1 MDDNVEDVANS
12 VAEVAEVEEGGDTK
26 DKVTANPTLE
36 NNDIM
41 ELQDDDNGNTTDT
54 IEEPIEQHEKDDIL
68 LDDNLPKTE
77 SLADSTADT
86 SNIQNTQ
93 DVPNHGDNNNGGGD
107 IVVLKEGIDEK
118 TDAQVADSQDVL
130 NGDSCNNLEV
140 ETVKDQG
147 IDENNTQELDNADTN
162 SVVSEIEQ
170 PTDTLIEDDE
180 GIIEKEDNTAAI
192 LNADTN
198 SEVSAINDEP
208 VATEKSLEI
217 DTQQTLTSPISL
229 PPPPIRVKMVQA
241 KTEDGGIIK
250 VPRYEKDMKVQYK
263 STSGIQGCTILYVH
277 LDDLLVPYYTV
288 RLDDGKEKQTDNAHI
303 VLDENVNKV
312 SQQTPVD
319 DKAEEHLDR
328 QIQFVATQEN
338 EEKASNELL
347 DREILFDDKSII
359 NIQVFNA
366 ASDKTLSFT
375 TPVLRVSAGRYFWSA
390 DVYEKRILAI
400 YKNPDII
407 LVLRLPKDREEV
419 QRLGGNLKAK
429 ELSSFLVAENV
440 ASPMACKIRLSQLTN
455 ATSVPT
461 KKSTEQGLRSS
472 MNEMVANQNDINRKR
487 SCFDL
492 LTPTETVTLSAA
504 FLPPDCFDDIEYT
517 SEKSLNDTHRCE
529 DAIISALV
537 NSHLSSGASP
547 DDTWK
552 HQVILGTL
560 HSYVISGNDH
570 TLKESLS
577 SALAIQQSQSSGGGI
592 NKIDPSIIDLKDD
605 SGKTAL
611 HYACNRRKNSTVQTL
626 VNFGADCSISQ
637 DNNDMTP
644 SHICAQGLDDK
655 ILSIVLS
662 ATYPVR
668 PNPNAL
674 DNQGQT
680 PMYLS
685 AVEGGGSGDSKS
697 NAMALDRC
705 LSALDAWG
713 GQFNQSPKS
722 KDLLHPVHCVSANWR
737 AEELSVI
744 LSHCN
749 YRYPLASGNGSSLS
763 AMFQYPIHAAL
774 ISLRK
779 HIHAVFQTNED
790 GSMNAE
796 FIPLLPS
803 LVKTVQTLLNHGCEP
818 NERFGGIVG
827 QGDKFKSLSCFF
839 GFTPLQVLALAA
851 LDARA
856 IQLTKQELEEND
868 ALTLGILRNIM
879 KVIQQ
884 LAELLCKNGARI
896 NLPPP
901 PPTRLDRPTPTDCY
915 SLKEALDDPEN
926 STLQIGN
933 REELKLDGRDNE
945 IINLLGG
952 GNRLNAAQK
961 AFVVI
966 KSTSIPDN
974 TIKIETTSIDSGA
987 PGGSDSNS
995 CAICWSEFGIIS
1007 NRKHLCRVSQRYVC
1021 NDCSMKRLVVNGS
1034 EHRISDGQYLLSI
1047 SEAKAAARIQANRQD
1062 QMKKQRQSVSQARA
1076 SLGLK
1081 STDGC
1086 SSSGDDS
1093 SKNELSTQDRISNAL
1108 SGLGQMKDKVLER
1121 GDKLNSLQEKSEAL
1135 EQASLDFANMAKEL
1149 NRSQNSW
1156 FG

>member
-1 MDDNVEDVANS
+1 MDDNIEDVDNS
-12 VAEVAEVEEGGDTK
+12 VADIAVEGGDTK
-26 DKVTANPTLE
+26 SNSSSLE
-36 NNDIM
+36 NVKIVEMPN
-41 ELQDDDNGNTTDT
+41 DDNNNTSDT
-54 IEEPIEQHEKDDIL
+54 IEPIEQHEKDDTVFDDNIPKSES
-68 LDDNLPKTE
+68 LDDT
-77 SLADSTADT
+77 AADT
-86 SNIQNTQ
+86 SIQNTQ
-93 DVPNHGDNNNGGGD
+93 DVSNHGDNEGGD
-107 IVVLKEGIDEK
+107 IVIPTEGINEK
-118 TDAQVADSQDVL
+118 TDAQVTNAQDVL
-130 NGDSCNNLEV
+130 HGDNNNNLEV
-140 ETVKDQG
+140 GKVEDQG
-147 IDENNTQELDNADTN
+147 IESDDVQELAKADTN
-162 SVVSEIEQ
+162 SEVSEIEQ
-170 PTDTLIEDDE
+170 PADTRIEDEEE
-180 GIIEKEDNTAAI
+180 GVAKKEEDNTAI

-198 SEVSAINDEP
+198 SGVSAINDEP

-217 DTQQTLTSPISL
+217 DTQQTLTTPISL
-229 PPPPIRVKMVQA
+229 PPPPIRVKLVQA

-250 VPRYEKDMKVQYK
+250 VPKYEKDMKVQYK
-263 STSGIQGCTILYVH
+263 SSSGIQGCTILDVH
-277 LDDLLVPYYTV
+277 LDDLLVPYYTIH
-288 RLDDGKEKQTDNAHI
+288 LDDGKEKQTDNAHI
-303 VLDENVNKV
+303 VLDENVNNEDEV
-312 SQQTPVD
+312 SHPPMD
-319 DKAEEHLDR
+319 DEANEHLDR

-347 DREILFDDKSII
+347 DREILFDDGSII
-359 NIQVFNA
+359 NIQAFNA
-366 ASDKTLSFT
+366 AHDKSLSFT
-375 TPVLRVSAGRYFWSA
+375 APVLRVSAGRYFWSA

-400 YKNPDII
+400 YKNPDVI
-407 LVLRLPKDREEV
+407 LVLRLPKDKQEV

-440 ASPMACKIRLSQLTN
+440 SSPMACKIRLSQLTN

-472 MNEMVANQNDINRKR
+472 MNEIVAKLNDINRKR

-537 NSHLSSGASP
+537 NSHLSGGASP

-560 HSYVISGNDH
+560 HSYVISGNEH

-577 SALAIQQSQSSGGGI
+577 SALDIQQYQSGSGGGI

-611 HYACNRRKNSTVQTL
+611 HYACIRQKNSTVQTL
-626 VNFGADCSISQ
+626 VNFGADCSIPQ
-637 DNNDMTP
+637 DDGLTP
-644 SHICAQGLDDK
+644 SHICAKGLDDK
-655 ILSIVLS
+655 ILSIILS

-668 PNPNAL
+668 PNPNAI
-674 DNQGQT
+674 DKQGRT
-680 PMYLS
+680 PMYLA
-685 AVEGGGSGDSKS
+685 AVEGRGGNGDSKS

-713 GQFNQSPKS
+713 GQFLVESPKS
-722 KDLLHPVHCVSANWR
+722 KDLLHPIHCVSANWK

-749 YRYPLASGNGSSLS
+749 YRYPLTGGNDSSIS

-774 ISLRK
+774 ISLRR
-779 HIHAVFQTNED
+779 HIHAVFQTRED

-803 LVKTVQTLLNHGCEP
+803 LVKTVQTLLEHGFEP
-818 NERFGGIVG
+818 NERFEGIVG
-827 QGDKFKSLSCFF
+827 QGDTFKGLSCFF

-856 IQLTKQELEEND
+856 IQLTKQELDEND

-879 KVIQQ
+879 KAIQQ

-896 NLPPP
+896 NMPPP
-901 PPTRLDRPTPTDCY
+901 PPTRLDRPTPTGCY
-915 SLKEALDDPEN
+915 SLKEALDDPET
-926 STLQIGN
+926 STLQMGN
-933 REELKLDGRDNE
+933 REELKLDGKDNE
-945 IINLLGG
+945 IITLLGG
-952 GNRLNAAQK
+952 INRVNAAQK

-966 KSTSIPDN
+966 KSTSN
-974 TIKIETTSIDSGA
+974 TDKSIQIETTSIDSDA

-1021 NDCSMKRLVVNGS
+1021 NDCSMKRLVVNGL
-1034 EHRISDGQYLLSI
+1034 EHRISDGQCLLSI
-1047 SEAKAAARIQANRQD
+1047 SEAGKAAARIQASRQE

-1076 SLGLK
+1076 SLGLNK
-1081 STDGC
+1081 SADG
-1086 SSSGDDS
+1086 SGSSGDDS
-1093 SKNELSTQDRISNAL
+1093 SKTELSTQDRISNAL
-1108 SGLGQMKDKVLER
+1108 SDLGQMKDKVLER

-1135 EQASLDFANMAKEL
+1135 EKASVDFANMAKEL

>member
-1 MDDNVEDVANS
+1 MDANVEDIDNSAAAVA
-12 VAEVAEVEEGGDTK
+12 AADTK
-26 DKVTANPTLE
+26 PNDSKSLE
-36 NNDIM
+36 NDKIV
-41 ELQDDDNGNTTDT
+41 ELQDDDNDNTTDT
-54 IEEPIEQHEKDDIL
+54 IEPLEQHGKDDTVL
-68 LDDNLPKTE
+68 ENNVPKTE
-77 SLADSTADT
+77 SLADAAADT
-86 SNIQNTQ
+86 SNIRNTQ
-93 DVPNHGDNNNGGGD
+93 DVPNHGDNNNKGGD
-107 IVVLKEGIDEK
+107 NIVIPTEGIDEK
-118 TDAQVADSQDVL
+118 TDSQVTNAQDVL
-130 NGDSCNNLEV
+130 HGDNNNLEV
-140 ETVKDQG
+140 ETVKVKDQG
-147 IDENNTQELDNADTN
+147 IESDDVQELAKADTN
-162 SVVSEIEQ
+162 SEVSEIEQ
-170 PTDTLIEDDE
+170 PADTRIEDDE
-180 GIIEKEDNTAAI
+180 GIVKKEEDNTVI

-208 VATEKSLEI
+208 VATEKSFEI
-217 DTQQTLTSPISL
+217 DTQQSVSSPISL
-229 PPPPIRVKMVQA
+229 PPPPIRVEMVQA

-250 VPRYEKDMKVQYK
+250 VPKYEKDMKVQYK
-263 STSGIQGCTILYVH
+263 SSSGVQGCTILDVH

-303 VLDENVNKV
+303 VLDENVNTEDEV
-312 SQQTPVD
+312 SQQPPVD
-319 DKAEEHLDR
+319 DEAKEHLDR

-338 EEKASNELL
+338 EEKASNDLL
-347 DREILFDDKSII
+347 DREILFNDSSII
-359 NIQVFNA
+359 NIQAFNA

-400 YKNPDII
+400 YKNPDVI
-407 LVLRLPKDREEV
+407 LVMRLPKDREEV

-440 ASPMACKIRLSQLTN
+440 SSPMACKIRLSQLTN
-455 ATSVPT
+455 ETSVPT

-472 MNEMVANQNDINRKR
+472 MNEIVAKQNDINRKR

-537 NSHLSSGASP
+537 NSHLSDGGVSL

-560 HSYVISGNDH
+560 HSYVISGNEH

-577 SALAIQQSQSSGGGI
+577 SALAIQQSQSGSGSGI

-611 HYACNRRKNSTVQTL
+611 HYACSRQKNSTVQTL
-626 VNFGADCSISQ
+626 VSFGADCSTSQ
-637 DNNDMTP
+637 DDGGMTP
-644 SHICAQGLDDK
+644 SHICAKGLDDK
-655 ILSIVLS
+655 ILSIILS

-674 DNQGQT
+674 DSQGRT
-680 PMYLS
+680 PMYLA

-713 GQFNQSPKS
+713 GQFLIESPKS
-722 KDLLHPVHCVSANWR
+722 KDLFHPIHCVSANWK
-737 AEELSVI
+737 AEDLSVI

-749 YRYPLASGNGSSLS
+749 YRYPLTSGSSLS

-774 ISLRK
+774 ISLRR

-803 LVKTVQTLLNHGCEP
+803 LVKTVRTLLDHGFEP
-818 NERFGGIVG
+818 NERFEGIVG
-827 QGDKFKSLSCFF
+827 QGDKFKGLSCFV
-839 GFTPLQVLALAA
+839 GFSPLQVLALAA

-879 KVIQQ
+879 KAIQQ

-901 PPTRLDRPTPTDCY
+901 PPTRLDRPTPTGCY
-915 SLKEALDDPEN
+915 SLKEALDDPET
-926 STLQIGN
+926 STLQMGN
-933 REELKLDGRDNE
+933 REELKLDGKDNE

-952 GNRLNAAQK
+952 INRVNAAQK
-961 AFVVI
+961 AFVI
-966 KSTSIPDN
+966 KSTSN
-974 TIKIETTSIDSGA
+974 TDKSIKIETASIDSDA

-1034 EHRISDGQYLLSI
+1034 EQRVSDGQYLLSI
-1047 SEAKAAARIQANRQD
+1047 SEALKAAARIQANRQE

-1081 STDGC
+1081 STDG
-1086 SSSGDDS
+1086 SGNSGDNS
-1093 SKNELSTQDRISNAL
+1093 SKTELSTQDRISNAL